1 MNSEIE
7 DMIKKCPTWLTFR
20 NTNPTSQL
28 LTIQF
33 QIKPG
38 QKLLYILLAY
48 IDIIIYYRSI
58 IIPNLLL
65 KCWKMYN
72 LHLL

>member
-20 NTNPTSQL
+20 NTNPMSQL

-48 IDIIIYYRSI
+48 IDIIIY
-58 IIPNLLL
+58 
-65 KCWKMYN
+65 
-72 LHLL
+72 